1 MTPAQH
7 LTRYPQARSST
18 VAYLI
23 AREQK
28 TEQLRKEIAARRRR
42 ELFARFLRIVGMCR
56 KAGA

>member
-42 ELFARFLRIVGMCR
+42 ERFERFLRIVGMGR
-56 KAGA
+56 R